1 LLQSALVR
9 LPELRGRIVI
19 DFLIVGDAKV
29 GRIVDQTEI
38 DEASD
43 TTDPE
48 VATGVHE
55 SMLSMVFAPPENDG

>member
-1 LLQSALVR
+1 
-9 LPELRGRIVI
+9 
-19 DFLIVGDAKV
+19 LIVGDAKV